1 MSSVTWSQVHAY
13 RLQRH
18 HLVKPAPAGRLLD
31 VVSASCG
38 MQAQV
43 MSAAQLALRARM
55 RGLSAPEI
63 ERALWQDRTLVKVW
77 CMRGTLHLLPARE
90 LPLYV
95 AALKPYRLKQEQRW
109 MARYGV
115 DVAAIEVMAEAVFA
129 ALSDTPQTRREVSQ
143 AILPRLRKNAPQIRE
158 LLEHGW
164 GGLGKYVCLQ
174 GNLCLGPNQGQEAT
188 FVRRDLWLKDW
199 EEIPGEMAEEWVLKR
214 FLRAYGPATVQDFA
228 AWAGMAVRDASQ
240 IWGRLQDAVCTVE
253 VEGVRAAILECDL
266 HALQNAAL
274 ADEEVRL
281 LPHFDVYLLGHRSKS
296 HLVNETY
303 YKRVYRAAG
312 WISPVVLINGRIA
325 GVWSQRKRGE
335 SLHVSVEPFG
345 RLSRSQRAAIETC
358 AADVA
363 EFCAA
368 SLKLE
373 YTGMATQIPAN

>member
-1 MSSVTWSQVHAY
+1 MSSVTWSQVHAF

-18 HLVKPAPAGRLLD
+18 FLGQPASAGNLLD
-31 VVSASCG
+31 VVSATCG

-43 MSAAQLALRARM
+43 MSAAQLALRTRIH
-55 RGLSAPEI
+55 GLTAPEI

-77 CMRGTLHLLPARE
+77 CMRGTLHVLSARE

-109 MARYGV
+109 MARFGV
-115 DVAAIEVMAEAVFA
+115 DAAAIETMADAIFT
-129 ALSDTPQTRREVSQ
+129 ALSAAPLTRREVSQ
-143 AILPRLRKNAPQIRE
+143 AISPRLRNDAPQIQE

-188 FVRRDLWLKDW
+188 FVRRDQWLKDW
-199 EEIPGEMAEEWVLKR
+199 EDIPGEMAEDLLLKHY
-214 FLRAYGPATVQDFA
+214 LRAYGPATVQDFA
-228 AWAGMAVRDASQ
+228 AWAGLAVKDASR
-240 IWGRLQDAVCTVE
+240 IWGKLQAEMCNVDI
-253 VEGVRAAILECDL
+253 EGSQAAILERDL
-266 HALQNAAL
+266 HILREAAL
-274 ADEEVRL
+274 ATEDVRL

-296 HLVNETY
+296 HLIDDAH

-325 GVWSQRKRGE
+325 GVWSHRQRGKT
-335 SLHVSVEPFG
+335 LQVSVEPFG
-345 RLSRSQRAAIETC
+345 QLSRSQRAAIESR

-363 EFCAA
+363 DFCAA

-373 YTGMATQIPAN
+373 YTGTTAKYPAN

>member
-1 MSSVTWSQVHAY
+1 MWSQVHAF

-18 HLVKPAPAGRLLD
+18 FLGQPAQANDLLD
-31 VVSASCG
+31 VVSATCG

-43 MSAAQLALRARM
+43 MSAAQLALRTRT
-55 RGLSAPEI
+55 RGLTASEI

-77 CMRGTLHLLPARE
+77 CMRGTLHVLPARE

-115 DVAAIEVMAEAVFA
+115 DAAAIETMADAILT
-129 ALSDTPQTRREVSQ
+129 ALSAAPLTRREISQ
-143 AILPRLRKNAPQIRE
+143 AISPRLRNDAPQIQE

-188 FVRRDLWLKDW
+188 FVQRDQWLKDW
-199 EEIPGEMAEEWVLKR
+199 EDIPGEVAEDSLLKHY
-214 FLRAYGPATVQDFA
+214 LRAYGPATVQDFA
-228 AWAGMAVRDASQ
+228 AWVGLAVKDASQ
-240 IWGRLQDAVCTVE
+240 IWSRLQDEMHTVD
-253 VEGVRAAILECDL
+253 VEGNQTAVLERDL
-266 HALQNAAL
+266 HVLREAAL
-274 ADEEVRL
+274 AAEDVRL

-296 HLVNETY
+296 YLIDAAY

-325 GVWSQRKRGE
+325 GVWSHRQRRKR
-335 SLHVSVEPFG
+335 LQVSIEPFC
-345 RLSRSQRAAIETC
+345 RLSRSQRAAIEER
-358 AADVA
+358 AAGIA
-363 EFCAA
+363 EFFES
-368 SLKLE
+368 SLELT
-373 YTGMATQIPAN
+373 YTGTAARYPAN